1 LDKWHIDG
9 HKLIYHPQRVG
20 QWQRGKDQ
28 WYEARFVYPL
38 YWEITTHAACN
49 HRCTFCSVDAIGY
62 PNEAIDTDVITAR
75 MHEAA
80 GLGVKSVMLAGTGE
94 PLLHKD
100 IDFIVLK
107 AKTAG
112 LDIGITTNGIALHK
126 LKNLNLCTWVKI
138 SLNAGTKASYAKI
151 HQTGEKDWDRVWA
164 NIEDAVK
171 RKGDCTLG
179 VQCVVLPENLHDMR
193 SLAQRCIEA
202 GVDYLVLKPYTQA
215 TFMLG
220 TKYKDLNYKP
230 MDSYLRG
237 VEEFTNER
245 FKVIYRKDSFRQEA
259 EDHHY
264 KTCHSTPFFWTYTM
278 ANGDMFACS
287 AHLLDRRF
295 CIGNINEQSFEEIWT
310 GEKRRQLY
318 EEMKTFD
325 ISQCRLNC
333 RMDKINRYLWSMD
346 KVEHV
351 NFI

>member
-1 LDKWHIDG
+1 MDRWHIDG
-9 HKLIYHPQRVG
+9 HKLIYHPKRVG
-20 QWQRGKDQ
+20 QWLEGKDD
-28 WYEARFVYPL
+28 WEKAKSVYPL

-62 PNEAIDTDVITAR
+62 PNEAIDYEILSKRLV
-75 MHEAA
+75 EA
-80 GLGVKSVMLAGTGE
+80 GQLGVKSVMLAGTGE

-100 IDFIVLK
+100 IDQIVAC
-107 AKTAG
+107 AKVNG
-112 LDIGITTNGIALHK
+112 LDVGITTNGVAM
-126 LKNLNLCTWVKI
+126 KNLRAIGMCTWVKV
-138 SLNAGTKASYAKI
+138 SLNAGTKQGYEQI
-151 HQTGEKDWDRVWA
+151 HRTNAKDWDRVWA
-164 NIEDAVK
+164 AIEDAVA
-171 RKGDCTLG
+171 RKGNCTIG
-179 VQCVVLPENLHDMR
+179 VQCVVLPENLYDMR

-237 VEEFTNER
+237 VEEFTTDT
-245 FKVIYRKDSFRQEA
+245 FKVIYRKDAFQQES
-259 EDHHY
+259 EEHKY
-264 KTCHSTPFFWTYTM
+264 KVCHATPFMWTYTM

-295 CIGNINEQSFEEIWT
+295 CIGNINTQSFQDIWE
-310 GEKRRQLY
+310 GEGRRALY

-325 ISQCRLNC
+325 ISRCRLNC
-333 RMDKINRYLWSMD
+333 RMDKINRYLWSID